1 MSNDVL
7 IYGANGYTGR
17 LIVKEAIAK
26 GLRPILSGRNADAI
40 NAMGREF
47 SLEARPAALDFQTPL
62 DTLFEGVAAV
72 IHCAGPFSRTAKVMA
87 DTCIRTNTHYLDIT
101 GEIAVFEM
109 LAARSAE
116 AARSGVMLL
125 PGVGFDVV
133 PSDCLAAHV
142 HRRLTTATSLAL
154 GIHFGSSPSRGTA
167 TTMVE
172 NVGKGGAVRRA
183 GHITKVA
190 AAYKERDIDFGDRV
204 RHCVTIPWGD
214 VSTAFHSTAIPD
226 IEVYMSSP
234 PSQIRGMKLADK
246 YGWLLASAP
255 AQAFIKWRIHRGA
268 AGPTEARRQ
277 ASTARLYGEAS
288 DAHGRRVQSL
298 LTTPEGYTLTAL
310 TAVASVQ
317 KVLSGVVLPGFQTP
331 SRAFGA
337 DFILEIPGVTRLDI
351 PEDHVEGRA

>member
-1 MSNDVL
+1 MNQDVL

-40 NAMGREF
+40 NAMAREF
-47 SLEARPAALDFQTPL
+47 SIEPRPVALDSPNLL
-62 DTLFEGVAAV
+62 DQVFDGVAAV

-87 DTCIRTNTHYLDIT
+87 DACIRTKTHYLDIT
-101 GEIAVFEM
+101 GEIGVFEM

-116 AARSGVMLL
+116 AARNGVMLL

-167 TTMVE
+167 TTMIE
-172 NVGKGGAVRRA
+172 NVGKGGAVRR
-183 GHITKVA
+183 GGRITRVA
-190 AAYKERDIDFGDRV
+190 AAFEERDIDFGDKV

-226 IEVYMSSP
+226 IEVYMSAP
-234 PSQIRGMKLADK
+234 PSQVRGMKMADQ

-255 AQAFIKWRIHRGA
+255 VQSFIKWRIRSGA
-268 AGPTEARRQ
+268 AGPSDDRRQ
-277 ASTARLYGEAS
+277 ASTARLWGEAS
-288 DAHGRRVQSL
+288 DANGRRVQSL
-298 LTTPEGYTLTAL
+298 LTTPEGYTLSAL

-317 KVLSGVVLPGFQTP
+317 KVMGGVVLPGFQTP

-337 DFILEIPGVTRLDI
+337 DFILEIPGVTRVDI
-351 PEDHVEGRA
+351 PESSSVGSA